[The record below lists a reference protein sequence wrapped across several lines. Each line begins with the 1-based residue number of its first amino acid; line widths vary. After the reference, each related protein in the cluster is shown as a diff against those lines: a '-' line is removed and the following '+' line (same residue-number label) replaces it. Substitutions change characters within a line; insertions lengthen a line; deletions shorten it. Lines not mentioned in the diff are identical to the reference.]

1 MKRRGAR
8 KSNRPRPPIIRV
20 LETIPTSGRT
30 LGVGVG
36 LVVLPPPMPDDDELE
51 EDEEDEEEL
60 EEEPPDDELELEL
73 LLDDDEDE
81 LDELDDDED
90 EEEPP
95 LIVRARGFIRMIMLV
110 EPSPMPATAVSV
122 VKEKLA
128 VPPLLRV
135 VKAIVA
141 RVPVPL
147 VPCWSAGTSGLGA
160 VII

>member
-1 MKRRGAR
+1 M
-8 KSNRPRPPIIRV
+8 
-20 LETIPTSGRT
+20 
-30 LGVGVG
+30 
-36 LVVLPPPMPDDDELE
+36 VVLPPPMPDDDELE

-73 LLDDDEDE
+73 LLDDEDE